1 MSLQTPAD
9 LRCYE
14 CAHEYVHLGDGD
26 HPGRCPRCR
35 SRAVS
40 PAGRLEV
47 ATVVES
53 HSADGSSPLTVLAT
67 DETYR
72 SFLVELES
80 AGGRLAVDLVQIE
93 EVAFSGESLPT
104 ASRLR
109 RSLEAA
115 VEGHFD
121 RDGPAGFRRAGRRG
135 RLP

>member
-9 LRCYE
+9 LRCFE
-14 CAHEYVHLGDGD
+14 CAHEYVYLGDGA
-26 HPGRCPRCR
+26 HPGRCPCCR

-67 DETYR
+67 DETSR

-93 EVAFSGESLPT
+93 EVAFSGENLPT

-115 VEGHFD
+115 LEDYSGP
-121 RDGPAGFRRAGRRG
+121 DGSAAFRRVGRRG